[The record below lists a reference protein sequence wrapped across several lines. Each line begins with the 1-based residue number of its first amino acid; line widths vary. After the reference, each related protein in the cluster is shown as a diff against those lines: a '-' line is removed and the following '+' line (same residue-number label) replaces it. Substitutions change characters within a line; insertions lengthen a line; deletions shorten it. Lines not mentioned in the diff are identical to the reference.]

1 MDYTEDEVLEILKD
15 DSRIDEFLSSLTG
28 DDLKKYLIYVN
39 SKVRN
44 VPYAKNEICSQTM
57 VAGSLVSPNNE
68 IQNRY
73 FDKMANALS
82 NVQGRKN
89 KATMMYYLINE
100 LHLFEDGNGRT
111 SRAVFE
117 MLNNRDF
124 SFENNDN
131 FAHTAC
137 EIIGETA
144 KVNNSDF
151 EIQNNVTGS
160 MGVEIYANY
169 YLYKALIQKG
179 IIPSTEDYTKKI
191 IVMTDAGALLETS
204 LNDDSTTLN
213 NPVYIP
219 DEINQQLSQ
228 AQIEQIQN
236 ALADNNGAL
245 VTTSGLTMLTMLLNN
260 ESTKDIKDFSY
271 ADGQM
276 FSFPLD
282 NNNDDKDRILG
293 KWQKEDFFKAINI
306 ANLLKENMLDMIV
319 DFFEYPENFIVEG
332 QLNMREALTTKSEII
347 DEQDYTVLETLQ
359 KTASLDIN
367 GTQTAKN
374 MEQLVSLLQ
383 QMSIQ
388 NDSVINCEN
397 IGKQVIIEM
406 SDVTLEDETEQGIIS
421 NEKDIQN
428 DIENNTNEQQL

>member
-1 MDYTEDEVLEILKD
+1 
-15 DSRIDEFLSSLTG
+15 
-28 DDLKKYLIYVN
+28 
-39 SKVRN
+39 
-44 VPYAKNEICSQTM
+44 
-57 VAGSLVSPNNE
+57 
-68 IQNRY
+68 
-73 FDKMANALS
+73 
-82 NVQGRKN
+82 
-89 KATMMYYLINE
+89 
-100 LHLFEDGNGRT
+100 
-111 SRAVFE
+111 
-117 MLNNRDF
+117 
-124 SFENNDN
+124 
-131 FAHTAC
+131 
-137 EIIGETA
+137 
-144 KVNNSDF
+144 
-151 EIQNNVTGS
+151 
-160 MGVEIYANY
+160 
-169 YLYKALIQKG
+169 
-179 IIPSTEDYTKKI
+179 
-191 IVMTDAGALLETS
+191 MTDAGALLETS

-347 DEQDYTVLETLQ
+347 DKQDYTVLETLQ

>member
-1 MDYTEDEVLEILKD
+1 MNYTEDEVLEILKD

-144 KVNNSDF
+144 KVN
-151 EIQNNVTGS
+151 
-160 MGVEIYANY
+160 
-169 YLYKALIQKG
+169 
-179 IIPSTEDYTKKI
+179 TEDYTKKI

-245 VTTSGLTMLTMLLNN
+245 VTTSGLTMLTMLLKN

-421 NEKDIQN
+421 NEKDIQK

>member
-1 MDYTEDEVLEILKD
+1 MNYTEDEVLEILKD

-144 KVNNSDF
+144 KVNN
-151 EIQNNVTGS
+151 
-160 MGVEIYANY
+160 
-169 YLYKALIQKG
+169 
-179 IIPSTEDYTKKI
+179 EDYTKKI

-245 VTTSGLTMLTMLLNN
+245 VTTSGLTMLTMLLKN

-421 NEKDIQN
+421 NEKDIQK